1 MGGREGGRV
10 KGKGEKSK
18 AMERQKGE
26 RKGVQNTVCIYIER
40 MSDLFSVEMGTMI
53 YTHAIV
59 QFSLSV
65 LVPGNDV
72 ITEIQTVIPI
82 NALIIETEHLSTT
95 HEFSRDIRKIGNSQ
109 NHYTVYRRLFTFLV
123 CL

>member
-1 MGGREGGRV
+1 M
-10 KGKGEKSK
+10 
-18 AMERQKGE
+18 
-26 RKGVQNTVCIYIER
+26 
-40 MSDLFSVEMGTMI
+40 
-53 YTHAIV
+53 

-95 HEFSRDIRKIGNSQ
+95 HEFSSDIHKDWK
-109 NHYTVYRRLFTFLV
+109 FT
-123 CL
+123 